1 MNAFQVAR
9 YLRCVLD
16 DDRRN
21 EGEPAYTRADEGAA
35 MLRSDTQQ
43 LETRGPELRPA
54 LLPRTADPDRFTE
67 ISLIEEARRVGL
79 CVTCDHAPTCSYRR
93 MQTGPV
99 IHCEEFT

>member
-1 MNAFQVAR
+1 
-9 YLRCVLD
+9 
-16 DDRRN
+16 
-21 EGEPAYTRADEGAA
+21 
-35 MLRSDTQQ
+35 MLRIDTQQ
-43 LETRGPELRPA
+43 LETRSPQSRPV
-54 LLPRTADPDRFTE
+54 LLPGTPRTDRFAE

>member
-21 EGEPAYTRADEGAA
+21 EAEAAHTRADEGAA

-43 LETRGPELRPA
+43 LETRSPQSRPA
-54 LLPRTADPDRFTE
+54 LPGTADTDRFPE
-67 ISLIEEARRVGL
+67 VSLIDEARRVGL
-79 CVTCDHAPTCSYRR
+79 CVTCDHSPTCSYRR